1 MKTCWKALLSLGKI
15 ASELKSKYLAAIR
28 VSHRLVG
35 HRKQLKPTETG
46 IRVVRETDLVYL
58 INSPDYCMPNVHLG
72 SVGTQ
77 DRQCNKT
84 SADSDG
90 CNLLCCGRGYNA
102 YMEEVVERCHCKY
115 RWCCYVV
122 CKRCRRLVER
132 YVCK

>member
-1 MKTCWKALLSLGKI
+1 MGTGTVGGRQRCLALTCESPLG
-15 ASELKSKYLAAIR
+15 
-28 VSHRLVG
+28 
-35 HRKQLKPTETG
+35 
-46 IRVVRETDLVYL
+46 
-58 INSPDYCMPNVHLG
+58 
-72 SVGTQ
+72 
-77 DRQCNKT
+77 RQCNKT
-84 SADSDG
+84 SAGSDG